1 MSSSESALINA
12 RIEYLESLADLM
24 APHIL
29 EVIAGMWVESKRR
42 VRAFQLA
49 LQTIP
54 RWNSEQFDEHT
65 RAIESRARYLDKLI
79 AAVLIATVKLL
90 ASIKVHDGE
99 EQVRLKLPTNE
110 AFVAKVFVKTA
121 KIFYESPDLVR
132 DSPSQK
138 VQAVQIAVEKAVRD
152 MLPLADLLTS
162 YTAGGGNSTSA
173 EADATEEGET
183 EPAAAEEEAE
193 PPAEEPTVDDED
205 DAGMNHEDD
214 GATGGVVEDEGEG
227 ATKHISFEN
236 QAFHQGAP
244 QAPQSFGAAPQM
256 PAPSPYY
263 AQQAPPPPP
272 PQPQFGSIPPA
283 PPAPTAAFGGA
294 QQSLRPDAQ
303 EKIDW

>member
-12 RIEYLESLADLM
+12 RCEYLEQVSDLL

-29 EVIAGMWVESKRR
+29 EVVTGMWVESKRR
-42 VRAFQLA
+42 VRAFQMA

-54 RWNSEQFDEHT
+54 RWNSEQFSEHT

-121 KIFYESPDLVR
+121 KIFYESPDLIR
-132 DSPSQK
+132 DSPNQK
-138 VQAVQIAVEKAVRD
+138 VQAIQIAVEKAVRD

-162 YTAGGGNSTSA
+162 YTAGGGNSASA
-173 EADATEEGET
+173 EADVEE
-183 EPAAAEEEAE
+183 EPAAEEEAE
-193 PPAEEPTVDDED
+193 TKEEGPEAVEEDED
-205 DAGMNHEDD
+205 GGMVHEDD
-214 GATGGVVEDEGEG
+214 GAAHAAVEDEGEG
-227 ATKHISFEN
+227 ATKHIAFDDHGAQ
-236 QAFHQGAP
+236 QAPLPAPMHEFGAP
-244 QAPQSFGAAPQM
+244 P
-256 PAPSPYY
+256 PAPAPAPVPYY
-263 AQQAPPPPP
+263 AQQPPPPP

-283 PPAPTAAFGGA
+283 PPAPPTYGGA
-294 QQSLRPDAQ
+294 HPSLRPGAQ